1 MLDLTILKN
10 LFGIIFNTDM
20 FSILI
25 PSYNNLSYLKL
36 CIESIKKNSTYDHQI
51 IVHINEGSDGSL
63 EYIKNLNCE
72 FTYSKQNIGMPSALN
87 KASRLANNDYI
98 VISHD
103 DFYYC
108 PNWDIEFKKEI
119 DLYNHNDFYLSG
131 NTILDIESNDKL
143 QSKSLDAGKT
153 IELFDEN
160 KLLNNLHRVKT
171 LNWQGTTKCPGLIH
185 KDIWNKVQGWSEEFF
200 PTGGDDTDF
209 ALKLWNSNVRIFKGL
224 GNCFIYHFGS
234 ITTRKKGSNLN
245 TYLGSKANKIFIK
258 KWGMSTNFF
267 EKYYLQSGLDSNK
280 NLIFREYNGPLSN
293 PNKNINYFLE
303 LLVIKL
309 NFIYLKIINTK

>member
-1 MLDLTILKN
+1 
-10 LFGIIFNTDM
+10 M

-25 PSYNNLSYLKL
+25 PSYNNLAYLKL
-36 CIESIKKNSTYDHQI
+36 CIESIKKNSTYNHQI

>member
-1 MLDLTILKN
+1 
-10 LFGIIFNTDM
+10 M

-25 PSYNNLSYLKL
+25 PSYNNLAYLKL
-36 CIESIKKNSTYDHQI
+36 CIESIKKNSAYNHQI

-108 PNWDIEFKKEI
+108 PNWDVEFKKEI

-131 NTILDIESNDKL
+131 NTILDIELNDKL

-160 KLLNNLHRVKT
+160 KLLNNLHKVKT
-171 LNWQGTTKCPGLIH
+171 IDWQGTTKCPGLIH
-185 KDIWNKVQGWSEEFF
+185 KDVWNKVQGWSEEFF

-224 GNCFIYHFGS
+224 GNCFVYHFGS
-234 ITTRKKGSNLN
+234 ITTRKKGSKLN
-245 TYLGSKANKIFIK
+245 TYLGSKANKIFIR
-258 KWGMSTNFF
+258 KWGISTNFF
-267 EKYYLQSGLDSNK
+267 EKYYLQSGLDSSK

-309 NFIYLKIINTK
+309 NLIYLKIINTK